1 MHRSAKPP
9 APLAPTH
16 RRVRALTPAFTPA
29 FTLVELLVVIGIIAL
44 LMGMLI
50 PTVAGT
56 RRQSRNLQCASNI
69 RQICI
74 GLINYAA
81 DNKGRLPGNLQS
93 PSPGT
98 YWDLPTVAGPYIS
111 ADGVIKGSVFTCPD
125 DRDGASRS
133 FSMNVWASTSVDVA
147 ITSLV
152 PKRGQYWGASPA
164 RDSSKLMLVL
174 ETWSITN
181 GLFGRES
188 AHVMGYRGTTAG
200 QRFGGGAGLAPPPD
214 FFPFGKANSE
224 LAFMRH
230 RPNNSPGVGTQPIGA
245 VNIGYLDGHVAL
257 KTNSELVDADG
268 RSTLDSLWSSWDYEN
283 P

>member
-1 MHRSAKPP
+1 MRCSISS
-9 APLAPTH
+9 L
-16 RRVRALTPAFTPA
+16 RA

-44 LMGMLI
+44 LMGMLL

-69 RQICI
+69 RQIVI
-74 GLINYAA
+74 GLSLYQA
-81 DNKGRLPGNLQS
+81 DNKGRYPSNLSQPFPGL
-93 PSPGT
+93 
-98 YWDLPTVAGPYIS
+98 YWDLPTVAGSYIS
-111 ADGVIKGSVFTCPD
+111 EDGVTKGSVFTCPD

-133 FSMNVWASTSVDVA
+133 YSMNVWASSSADVA

-152 PKRGQYWGASPA
+152 PKRGQYWGPTP
-164 RDSSKLMLVL
+164 RDNSILILITES
-174 ETWSITN
+174 WSTTN
-181 GLFGRES
+181 GLYGREA
-188 AHVMGYRGTTAG
+188 AHLIGYRGTTAG
-200 QRFGGGAGLAPPPD
+200 QRFGGGSGLAPPPD

-245 VNIGYLDGHVAL
+245 INIGFLDGHVAL
-257 KTNSELVDADG
+257 KTNGDLVDG
-268 RSTLDSLWSSWDYEN
+268 EGKSTLDSIWSSWDREN